1 MEYSNLKKP
10 ISLTFL
16 TSINNS
22 NSTPNH
28 TNVSGSD
35 PYKNLPNMGTQQET
49 NKITIN
55 SSNPTSNP
63 KSNSIVPTKYNIPPI
78 GTERN
83 TWFAWYNE
91 YLQTDHWTE
100 VRRFA
105 LKRDKNRCRTC
116 SCSGTKTNPLQIH
129 HSRYSG
135 NQNSDGST
143 HVLFHEM
150 DDDTCIITLCK
161 RCHKGIHRIIKKT

>member
-1 MEYSNLKKP
+1 MSDSTQKP

-16 TSINNS
+16 GSIKSNNS

-28 TNVSGSD
+28 IKSD
-35 PYKNLPNMGTQQET
+35 PYKALPNMGVKQET
-49 NKITIN
+49 NKTSNISSSPGATSN
-55 SSNPTSNP
+55 SSNT
-63 KSNSIVPTKYNIPPI
+63 IVPTKYNIPPI

-83 TWFAWYNE
+83 AWFAWYNE

-100 VRRFA
+100 VRKFA
-105 LKRDKNRCRTC
+105 LKRDRNRCRAC

-135 NQNSDGST
+135 NQNSDGSA

-161 RCHKGIHRIIKKT
+161 RCHKGIHRIIKKN